1 MTMVSMIVAAAEDH
15 AIGKRNEM
23 LWHLPDDFKFF
34 KETTM
39 GHPVV
44 MGRKTFQSLG
54 RPLPKR
60 PNIVISRQEG
70 FVAEGAQV
78 VSSLSDA
85 LQLAKTLTNTEIMVI
100 GGGEIYKQAL
110 PLADK
115 VYLTRVHAR
124 FPDADA
130 HFPVLN
136 KNEWQLTQSTLHPID
151 EKHAHAFTFEVW
163 ERKV

>member
-1 MTMVSMIVAAAEDH
+1 MTMVSMIVAAAEDN
-15 AIGKRNEM
+15 AIGNRNEM

-34 KETTM
+34 KETTL

-78 VSSLSDA
+78 VSSLNDA
-85 LQLAKTLTNTEIMVI
+85 LQLAKTLTETEVMVI

-124 FPDADA
+124 FPDAEA
-130 HFPVLN
+130 HFPALN
-136 KNEWQLTQSTLHPID
+136 ENQWKLTLSTPHPAD

-163 ERKV
+163 ERI